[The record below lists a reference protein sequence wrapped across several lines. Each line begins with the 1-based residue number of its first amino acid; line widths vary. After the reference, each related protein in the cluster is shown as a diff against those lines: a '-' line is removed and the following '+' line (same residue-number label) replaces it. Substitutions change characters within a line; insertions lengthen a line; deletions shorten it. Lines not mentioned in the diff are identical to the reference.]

1 MPLYSATNP
10 LPVNMERRRLF
21 NPSRISGLQLWL
33 DATKGL
39 FDATSGG
46 NPVTTDGSTVAR
58 WEDQS
63 GSGYHVTQSTSA
75 NRPVLKTGV
84 QNNKNIIRFDGVDD
98 HLFMLNAFV
107 YSSGASTVFCVVSQT
122 PSSPP
127 SANRALISE
136 RNSITSTP
144 NNYIV
149 IGTGMSDATRL
160 RISMRDNL
168 NRNISFGGST
178 SLQTASGTAFN
189 SSYQLLGTVDTGS
202 NMALYINK
210 SSSVN
215 SNYTRST
222 LTLDTFT
229 VGASRGSSTSF
240 FFACDL
246 AEIIIYNSALST
258 SNRQLVENYLYSKW
272 AVS

>member
-1 MPLYSATNP
+1 MSLIIKRNTTFKSPRTTFS
-10 LPVNMERRRLF
+10 
-21 NPSRISGLQLWL
+21 PSNIAGLSLWL
-33 DATKGL
+33 DATIGL
-39 FDATSGG
+39 FSSTGG
-46 NPVTTDGSTVAR
+46 TNRVTTDGATVGR

-63 GSGYHVTQSTSA
+63 GNGRHISQSIGGS
-75 NRPVLKTGV
+75 RPILKTNI
-84 QNNKNIIRFDGVDD
+84 QNGRNILRFDGVDD

-127 SANRALISE
+127 SANVSLITE
-136 RNSITSTP
+136 RSSITSFP
-144 NNYIV
+144 NYIV
-149 IGTGMSDATRL
+149 IGNGSSDATRL
-160 RISMRDNL
+160 RIFMRDDANA
-168 NRNISFGGST
+168 NILFGGSST
-178 SLQTASGTAFN
+178 LQTASGTAFN

-215 SNYTRST
+215 GNYTRST
-222 LTLDTFT
+222 LTLDRFT
-229 VGASRGSSTSF
+229 VGSSRTSSASN

-272 AVS
+272 GIV

>member
-1 MPLYSATNP
+1 MSLIIKKNTTFKIPRTTFS
-10 LPVNMERRRLF
+10 
-21 NPSRISGLQLWL
+21 PSDIAGLSIWL
-33 DATKGL
+33 DANVGL
-39 FDATSGG
+39 YDQTTGG
-46 NPVTTDGSTVAR
+46 NLVTSDSSSVAR

-63 GSGYHVTQSTSA
+63 GNARHISQSTAGS
-75 NRPVLKTGV
+75 RPILKIGV
-84 QNNKNIIRFDGVDD
+84 QNNKNILRFDGVAD

-127 SANRALISE
+127 SANVSLITE
-136 RNSITSTP
+136 RSSITSFP
-144 NNYIV
+144 NYIV
-149 IGTGMSDATRL
+149 IGNGSSDATRL
-160 RISMRDNL
+160 RIFMRDDANA
-168 NRNISFGGST
+168 NILFGGSST
-178 SLQTASGTAFN
+178 LNTASGTAFN
-189 SSYQLLGTVDTGS
+189 SSYQLLGSVDTGS

-215 SNYTRST
+215 GNYTRST
-222 LTLDTFT
+222 LTLDRFT
-229 VGASRGSSTSF
+229 VGASRTSSPSS

-272 AVS
+272 GIV